1 MRMLARCPSW
11 LIGAA
16 IVAAAQL
23 LVAPIRAQTPDYRLD
38 SSGLQ
43 VISLFNLSPGECYA
57 TSISGRI
64 VKREFDARGVV
75 PSGVSVEVPSG
86 ERSFI
91 NIDQYALAQL
101 SNVARSWIITGLQT
115 LLNEGRE
122 VTLAIKLCGAGGRVA
137 YLDAVAAP
145 STPPIPSR
153 SPNAI
158 GPSFD
163 CGTKTVSEQPLA
175 QMICANRELAYW
187 ELSYVV
193 AYQAL
198 REAALPDQRKAM
210 VAEANALV
218 LALEVRCELPKSGA
232 LQRPP
237 TEQEV
242 NCIKALFQ
250 QEKRTQVERAMGM
263 AREEALL
270 EPADT
275 IAIQQALQAQ
285 AYLSRT
291 DAIDGVFGPVTRKAI
306 SAWQRDHVLRESGF
320 ASKALLQ
327 QLASSSRQGTPPA
340 APPPDQAAASTE
352 QRDRSALSTD
362 RSGKTN
368 SIKLTLSDGADL
380 RPKEVF
386 EKVSGAV
393 YIVKVE
399 DALGSAVAIGD
410 RELLTNCHVVG
421 NNSVVS
427 IEREGVQFPAA
438 VVSANSDANRCV
450 LSVPVVANPL
460 LKWVRV
466 RPYADIKVG
475 ERVFTVGAPQG
486 LELTLADGMVSS
498 KRAVEVGRFL
508 QTSAPISKGSS
519 GGGLFD
525 AQGNLLGITT
535 FMIKDAQNLNFAI
548 AAEEYAK

>member
-1 MRMLARCPSW
+1 
-11 LIGAA
+11 
-16 IVAAAQL
+16 L

-43 VISLFNLSPGECYA
+43 VVSLFNLSPGQCYA

-75 PSGVSVEVPSG
+75 PTGVAVEVPSG

-91 NIDQYALAQL
+91 NIDQYAFAQL
-101 SNVARSWIITGLQT
+101 SNVARAWIITGLQR

-122 VTLAIKLCGAGGRVA
+122 VTLGIKLCGAGGRVA

-145 STPPIPSR
+145 STPPISSP

-163 CGTKTVSEQPLA
+163 CGTKAVAEQPLA

-187 ELSYVV
+187 ELSYVI

-198 REAALPDQRKAM
+198 REAAIPDQRKAM

-218 LALEVRCELPKSGA
+218 VALNDRCDLPRSGA

-237 TEQEV
+237 TDQEV

-250 QEKRTQVERAMGM
+250 QEKHTLVEHAMGM

-275 IAIQQALQAQ
+275 IAIQKALQAQ
-285 AYLSRT
+285 SYLSRT
-291 DAIDGVFGPVTRKAI
+291 DAVDGVFGPVTRKAI
-306 SAWQRDHVLRESGF
+306 SAWQRDHALRESGF
-320 ASKALLQ
+320 ASKGLLQ

-352 QRDRSALSTD
+352 QRDRPALSTD

-368 SIKLTLSDGADL
+368 SIRLTLSDGADL
-380 RPKEVF
+380 RPQEVF

-393 YIVKVE
+393 YVVKVE
-399 DALGSAVAIGD
+399 DALGSAVAISD

-427 IEREGVQFPAA
+427 IEREGVQLRAV
-438 VVSANSDANRCV
+438 VVSANPDADRCV
-450 LSVPVVANPL
+450 LTVPVVANPL
-460 LKWVRV
+460 PKWVRV

-475 ERVFTVGAPQG
+475 ERVFTVGAPRG
-486 LELTLADGMVSS
+486 LELTLADGMISS
-498 KRAVEVGRFL
+498 KRAVEAGRFL

-525 AQGNLLGITT
+525 AEGNLLGITT

>member
-1 MRMLARCPSW
+1 MRQGQAHAAAGLRMLTRCSSW

-43 VISLFNLSPGECYA
+43 VISLFNLSPGECFA

-101 SNVARSWIITGLQT
+101 SNVARSWIITSLQT

-122 VTLAIKLCGAGGRVA
+122 VTLGIKLCGAGGRVA

-163 CGTKTVSEQPLA
+163 CGTKAVAEQPLA

-187 ELSYVV
+187 ELSYVI

-198 REAALPDQRKAM
+198 REAAIPDQRKAM

-218 LALEVRCELPKSGA
+218 VALNDRCDLPRSGA

-237 TEQEV
+237 TDQEV

-250 QEKRTQVERAMGM
+250 QEKRTLVERAMGM

-275 IAIQQALQAQ
+275 IAIQKALQAQ
-285 AYLSRT
+285 SYLSRT
-291 DAIDGVFGPVTRKAI
+291 DAVDGVFGPERLFLLGSGTMPFAIPALPRRGCFSSLPLSAGKAPRQLHRRRI
-306 SAWQRDHVLRESGF
+306 RPQHRLNSAIDL
-320 ASKALLQ
+320 
-327 QLASSSRQGTPPA
+327 
-340 APPPDQAAASTE
+340 
-352 QRDRSALSTD
+352 RSAQIGL
-362 RSGKTN
+362 
-368 SIKLTLSDGADL
+368 A
-380 RPKEVF
+380 RPTRY
-386 EKVSGAV
+386 G
-393 YIVKVE
+393 
-399 DALGSAVAIGD
+399 
-410 RELLTNCHVVG
+410 
-421 NNSVVS
+421 
-427 IEREGVQFPAA
+427 
-438 VVSANSDANRCV
+438 
-450 LSVPVVANPL
+450 
-460 LKWVRV
+460 
-466 RPYADIKVG
+466 
-475 ERVFTVGAPQG
+475 
-486 LELTLADGMVSS
+486 
-498 KRAVEVGRFL
+498 
-508 QTSAPISKGSS
+508 
-519 GGGLFD
+519 
-525 AQGNLLGITT
+525 
-535 FMIKDAQNLNFAI
+535 
-548 AAEEYAK
+548 